1 MALFSHVDLRVRR
14 QPEAFRFYNALLG
27 SMGFHVVKAE
37 RFDEHE
43 PTWRRAGWVA
53 NDEFFGFIVDP
64 EFVANQTRLAFAA
77 KSPAEVDRLAAVA
90 LEHGANDYDPPHD
103 YGGYY
108 AAFFEDPDGN
118 RLEICYLQ
126 QHGGLAADPLH
137 RS

>member
-1 MALFSHVDLRVRR
+1 MPLISHIDLRVKR

-27 SMGFHVVKAE
+27 AIGFHLVKAE

-64 EFVANQTRLAFAA
+64 EFVPNQNRIAFAA
-77 KSPAEVDRLAAVA
+77 SSQAQVDELAAIA
-90 LEHGANDYDPPHD
+90 LAHGGTDFDPPHD
-103 YGGYY
+103 YHGYY

-118 RLEICYLQ
+118 RLEICFLK
-126 QHGGLAADPLH
+126 QHGGLAADPTH
-137 RS
+137 R